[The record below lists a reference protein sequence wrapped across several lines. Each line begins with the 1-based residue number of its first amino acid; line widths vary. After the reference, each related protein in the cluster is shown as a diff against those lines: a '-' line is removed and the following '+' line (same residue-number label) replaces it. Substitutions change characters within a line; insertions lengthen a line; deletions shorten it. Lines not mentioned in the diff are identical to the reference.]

1 MMTVICPNGVSV
13 INGVFRGAGG
23 VIFNRMCLIGTFSD
37 HEDSTSKTTMTKRKV
52 ITVLGEMLPVTERQA
67 GPSNQKFGVRPYL

>member
-37 HEDSTSKTTMTKRKV
+37 HEGKLHIEDDD
-52 ITVLGEMLPVTERQA
+52 G
-67 GPSNQKFGVRPYL
+67 